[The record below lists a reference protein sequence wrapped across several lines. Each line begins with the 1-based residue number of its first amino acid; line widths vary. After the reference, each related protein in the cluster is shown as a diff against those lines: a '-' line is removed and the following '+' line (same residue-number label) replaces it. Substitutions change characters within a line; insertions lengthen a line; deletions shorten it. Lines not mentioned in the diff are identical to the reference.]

1 MRSPR
6 RATGLAMVLATLVLT
21 TSWALAQTRPD
32 LVSRDRLRVC
42 ADPANMPYSNKA
54 KEGFENKIA
63 EIVADELKLPLRYDW
78 MPQGPGFVR
87 ATLGEGMCDLIVGY
101 AVGSDI
107 VDHSNPLYAS
117 TYVLVSRAG
126 SGLENVE
133 TLDDPRLAR
142 VKLGVIAA
150 TPPTDHL
157 LRLGLLDK
165 AKAYALLVD
174 RRFAS
179 PAEEAIHDVETGA
192 IDALAIWGPIGGYF
206 AKKARP
212 PLAVAPLHAEQRPA
226 LAFRIAFGLRRNEL
240 EWKHRLNDVIR
251 ARKTDFEAVLRDYG
265 VPLVPVEAAPIG
277 ASVQRGQGP
286 NGEVE

>member
-1 MRSPR
+1 MGFLRG
-6 RATGLAMVLATLVLT
+6 ALGLVVVLT
-21 TSWALAQTRPD
+21 AAGAALAQTRPD

-42 ADPANMPYSNKA
+42 ADPSNLPYSDKA
-54 KEGFENKIA
+54 KAGFENRIA
-63 EIVADELKLPLRYDW
+63 EIVADELKLPLRYFW

-87 ATLGEGMCDLIVGY
+87 ATLGEGMCDVIVGY
-101 AVGSDI
+101 AVGSDV
-107 VDHSNPLYAS
+107 VDHSNPYYAS
-117 TYVLVSRAG
+117 TYALVSRAG

-133 TLDDPRLAR
+133 TLDDPRLAG

-165 AKAYALLVD
+165 AKTYALLVD

-206 AKKARP
+206 AKKAAV
-212 PLAVAPLHAEQRPA
+212 PLAVAPLHADQRPA
-226 LAFRIAFGLRRNEL
+226 LAYRIGFGLRRNEL

-251 ARKTDFEAVLRDYG
+251 ARKKDFEAVLRDYG
-265 VPLVPVEAAPIG
+265 APLVPIEAAPIG
-277 ASVQRGQGP
+277 ASSQRGEGA
-286 NGEVE
+286 E